1 MKYQIAEYIIDMA
14 RYRISSGD
22 VAIPVEPK
30 VFDLLVYLIRH
41 RDRVLSREELF
52 REVWNGR
59 EVSDATLSN
68 HVKSARKILGDSGE
82 LQKTILTIR
91 GRGYQFIAPVTA
103 IPAGGQDV
111 GQDVSKDAGRNAAP
125 APSPESLPEPK
136 PESQLKPGSE
146 SESKPDAESE
156 LKPGPASAPQPESAA
171 RRVTDRVV
179 PAWRLPLVI
188 LGVLVAALLG
198 WGALASFQTRPGS
211 EQAQPGSD
219 SPYVVVVPF
228 DVSGDAPEGWAPFAD
243 QVTRELIRNLRKISG
258 LRVVPAPSAFTFKDN
273 KARDHIRRQLPD
285 VHYVLDGV
293 VSISADKALRITAE
307 LEDLSTGLVV
317 WDKDYDGRTDDT
329 NLFAMQSG
337 IAAAVSDSLKVAILA
352 EEQRALDEFPTTNLK
367 AYEAYVEGRHQLGLL
382 GHDSLPQSI
391 KLFEQ
396 AIALDPKFFDAYIAR
411 SDAYRQLFAYFEPPI
426 NMLQT
431 VIDSIAEAQA
441 LRPDSAEAWS
451 SLGLTYVMAWRWKD
465 AWIALNKAKRRDP
478 GLAQTE
484 LGFALYYSG
493 LGEAEKVKRA
503 LADAER
509 LDPLNTEMAD
519 WGNWALFMVG
529 ESEAARDWVDRKIQ
543 QHPDIGVLYSGAG
556 VGAYIAGDFERAVK
570 LAERG
575 AGMDGSP
582 LALILLAQAY
592 GYAGQKE
599 KVLPLL
605 EKAASAGTYICPY
618 ESAAAYLSIGD
629 RERAISLLDE
639 AVAKRSNCLV
649 FLRNDPRLTPIR
661 QHPHYPVLLNRVGL
675 DDVAMASYKR

>member
-1 MKYQIAEYIIDMA
+1 MKYQIAEFLIDTA

-22 VAIPVEPK
+22 APIPAEPK
-30 VFDLLVYLIRH
+30 VFDLLVYLMRH
-41 RDRVLSREELF
+41 RDRVVTREELF
-52 REVWNGR
+52 QEVWDGR

-91 GRGYQFIAPVTA
+91 GRGYQFIAPVTV
-103 IPAGGQDV
+103 IPEGAGGDE
-111 GQDVSKDAGRNAAP
+111 AP
-125 APSPESLPEPK
+125 AP
-136 PESQLKPGSE
+136 Q
-146 SESKPDAESE
+146 
-156 LKPGPASAPQPESAA
+156 PAASRLANAVA
-171 RRVTDRVV
+171 

-188 LGVLVAALLG
+188 AGVLVAALLG
-198 WGALASFQTRPGS
+198 WRTFASL
-211 EQAQPGSD
+211 QAAGPDAD

-228 DVSGDAPEGWAPFAD
+228 DVSGDAPDAWRPFAD

-258 LRVVPAPSAFTFKDN
+258 LRVVPAPSAFTFKEN

-285 VHYVLDGV
+285 VQYVLDGV
-293 VSISADKALRITAE
+293 VSISAGNSLRITAE
-307 LEDLSTGLVV
+307 LEDLRKGLVV
-317 WDKDYDGRTDDT
+317 WDKDYEGRTDDT
-329 NLFAMQSG
+329 NLFAMQSS

-352 EEQRALDEFPTTNLK
+352 EEQRALDEFPTSNLK
-367 AYEAYVEGRHQLGLL
+367 AYEAYVAGRYQLDLVS
-382 GHDSLPQSI
+382 HESLPRAI
-391 KLFEQ
+391 ELFDQ

-411 SDAYRQLFAYFEPPI
+411 SDAYRQLFGYFEPPI
-426 NMLQT
+426 NMLQK
-431 VIDSIAEAQA
+431 VVDSIAEAQE

-478 GLAQTE
+478 TLAQTE

-509 LDPLNTEMAD
+509 LDPLNAEMAD

-529 ESEAARDWVDRKIQ
+529 ESKAAREWVDKQMR
-543 QHPDIGVLYSGAG
+543 QHPDIGMVFSGAG
-556 VGAYIAGDFERAVK
+556 VGAYIAGDYERAVQ

-575 AGMDGSP
+575 AELDGSP
-582 LALILLAQAY
+582 VAMIMLAQAY

-605 EKAASAGTYICPY
+605 EKAASAGTYVCPY

-629 RERAISLLDE
+629 KERAMTLLDE
-639 AVAKRSNCLV
+639 AVAKRSNCLI
-649 FLRNDPRLTPIR
+649 FLRNDPRLEPIR
-661 QHPHYPVLLNRVGL
+661 QHPHFPVLLNRVGL
-675 DDVAMASYKR
+675 DDVAVASYKR